1 MWCAARADEPRK
13 HTVRGRDL
21 IQAGPRGVEVASV
34 EIHAALMDPLMAIAN
49 VVSEVL
55 EATPPKLAGD
65 LIDSGMVLTGG
76 GCSRAS
82 TRCSQNA
89 RGSLY

>member
-1 MWCAARADEPRK
+1 M
-13 HTVRGRDL
+13 
-21 IQAGPRGVEVASV
+21 ASV

-89 RGSLY
+89 RDDPPAGYLGPRQVCEN

>member
-1 MWCAARADEPRK
+1 M
-13 HTVRGRDL
+13 
-21 IQAGPRGVEVASV
+21 ASV

-76 GCSRAS
+76 GALLPGLDQMLSERTGRSAG
-82 TRCSQNA
+82 RLF
-89 RGSLY
+89 GSAPSV